1 MKRELRK
8 LLEKNSLSLESSQK
22 KLEDIYNIMF
32 SNNGILAE
40 DTDSIKIN
48 TYTYSEINEKII
60 EVSSALYE
68 KVGSTHKYIAL
79 EMENGVDWIIAFWAI
94 LRSGNKPYLVN
105 CRHPKSLINSSLKTL
120 DIQYVIV
127 NETSVSDAQSIRIS
141 DLHTSFTFDGD
152 FEDEIALSTSATS
165 LKEVICFYT
174 GAQLSAQILN
184 VNTFID
190 KHPQIA
196 SDYQGRIKNLA
207 FLPFY
212 HIFGLI
218 AVYFWFTFFGQ
229 TIVFLKDYSADTITK
244 TCRKLSVTHIFAVP
258 MLWHTIEN
266 TVLRTLKNEDEK
278 TVNKFYKG
286 MKLCNKI
293 QSFFP
298 DFGMKLSQKIMHRVT
313 DRLFGQS
320 VRFCINGGSYIHQS
334 SLEMMNSIGYNLHN
348 GYGMSEIG
356 IASVELRNN
365 IKYKNLNSIGT
376 PFSSVQYKIDDSGVL
391 MVKGDSV
398 CSKLLIQGVEQKID
412 EWFNT
417 GDIVEYSDGAYYI
430 KGRLGDVIIGDN
442 GENINPDVIEQQLHL
457 TQAESFSVLGMNV
470 NDKVLLT
477 LIVQINKYMSDS
489 KKNSLID
496 TIHKS
501 IDTLPTGSKIQRIYY
516 TTDPIKSE
524 SSVKVS
530 RKWLINAIENKTVN
544 LNEYIKTETVSKDT
558 DDYNYN
564 VYKTV
569 VKIISDVLDIDEN
582 SITKSSHIMLDLGA
596 DSMQYF
602 SILTAL
608 SKEFSITSSSKDQL
622 LYTPHE
628 MCKYI
633 ERHL

>member
-1 MKRELRK
+1 MKKELRK
-8 LLEKNSLSLESSQK
+8 LLTKNSLTLENSSQ

-32 SNNGILAE
+32 SNTGILAE

-48 TYTYSEINEKII
+48 TYTYSDINKRII
-60 EVSSALYE
+60 EASSSLYE
-68 KVGSTHKYIAL
+68 KVGSAHQYIAL
-79 EMENGVDWIIAFWAI
+79 EMENGIDWIISFWAI

-105 CRHPKSLINSSLKTL
+105 CRHPKSLINSSFKTL

-127 NETSVSDAQSIRIS
+127 KESSVSDAQPIRIS
-141 DLHTSFTFDGD
+141 DLRTSFRFEGD
-152 FEDEIALSTSATS
+152 FEDEIVLSTSATS

-184 VNTFID
+184 VNTFIT

-196 SDYQGRIKNLA
+196 ADYQGRIKNLA

-229 TIVFLKDYSADTITK
+229 TVVFLKDYSADTITK

-278 TVNKFYKG
+278 TVKKFHKG
-286 MKLCNKI
+286 IKFCNKLQRI
-293 QSFFP
+293 FP
-298 DFGMKLSQKIMHRVT
+298 DLGMKLSQKIMHRVT
-313 DRLFGQS
+313 DKLFGQS
-320 VRFCINGGSYIHQS
+320 VKFCINGGSYIRQS
-334 SLEMMNSIGYNLHN
+334 SLEMMNCIGYNLHN

-391 MVKGDSV
+391 MVKGTSI
-398 CSKLLIQGVEQKID
+398 CSKLLIQGEEKKID

-417 GDIVEYSDGAYYI
+417 GDIVEYSDGTYYI
-430 KGRLGDVIIGDN
+430 KGRLGDVIIGED
-442 GENINPDVIEQQLHL
+442 GENINPDVIEQQFHL
-457 TQAESFSVLGMNV
+457 PEAEGFSVLGMKKD
-470 NDKVLLT
+470 DKVILT
-477 LIVQINKYMSDS
+477 LIVQINKYMSENR
-489 KKNSLID
+489 KNSLID
-496 TIHKS
+496 TVHKV
-501 IDTLPTGSKIQRIYY
+501 IETLPAGSKIQKIYY
-516 TTDPIKSE
+516 TTDSIKSE
-524 SSVKVS
+524 SAVKVS
-530 RKWLINAIENKTVN
+530 RKWLLRAIENKTVT
-544 LNEYIKTETVSKDT
+544 LNEYIKTESVST
-558 DDYNYN
+558 DSIDYNDNIYN
-564 VYKTV
+564 SV
-569 VKIISDVLDIDEN
+569 VKIISDVLDIDQN
-582 SITKSSHIMLDLGA
+582 TITKSSHIMLDLGA

-608 SKEFSITSSSKDQL
+608 SKEFSVTSSTKDTL

-628 MCKYI
+628 ICKYI